1 MKTRIVAILIICVL
15 MLEGCAVISKNDYTV
30 VSNVRDE
37 SEDHYNTLSTPG
49 IINKNDKEDSQ
60 SDTDN
65 NQADKDSSGD
75 ITSAD
80 LNNTEGD
87 NTSDAGKS
95 ENGDNIATVDT
106 EGEGMLED
114 GDVIDGIAENNHD
127 NTDNTSPDDPAAGDI
142 QTGVNDQ
149 KADGSDNNTD
159 NEDDKKEGSDKS
171 EEKDKNPGIDNPD
184 AYIFPKDDSDKSY
197 RKEEDIIIP
206 ASQIDTYIS
215 DFDNVAPSSVMSF
228 NELVGD
234 NGDYE
239 LPKGFPEPGTYK
251 IIVDLYYQLVMAFA
265 KDENGD
271 YTVPVRY
278 MLCSS
283 GLSSSPTRTGV
294 FKLKS
299 YRVRFG
305 LFNNTSVYAQ
315 YWSQIDGRM
324 YFHSILYT
332 ERNAESYNTSFNNLG
347 KKSSHG
353 CVRLSVPD
361 ARWIWYNAAPGTTVV
376 IRKGSSDDKVT
387 AKIKELLTLD
397 KMPSSRPKD
406 MTGDD
411 VPYTDNWTIDT
422 VPHEVEFIQGSQ
434 DNS

>member
-1 MKTRIVAILIICVL
+1 MKTRIVSILIICVL

-30 VSNVRDE
+30 LSNLGEE
-37 SEDHYNTLSTPG
+37 SETNDSTLNQPG
-49 IINKNDKEDSQ
+49 IINLNEEDPEADNDSKNDNASDSVLSAELDVESISDTGAITGNVNENTTGSDENTSGDDTDNGQSGDTGQESNGAGNSGMNVETSGAVDKTEENDKGGKPDSTDKNDTADKNDK
-60 SDTDN
+60 TDEKEKN
-65 NQADKDSSGD
+65 NDKE
-75 ITSAD
+75 
-80 LNNTEGD
+80 NT
-87 NTSDAGKS
+87 A
-95 ENGDNIATVDT
+95 
-106 EGEGMLED
+106 
-114 GDVIDGIAENNHD
+114 
-127 NTDNTSPDDPAAGDI
+127 
-142 QTGVNDQ
+142 
-149 KADGSDNNTD
+149 
-159 NEDDKKEGSDKS
+159 
-171 EEKDKNPGIDNPD
+171 
-184 AYIFPKDDSDKSY
+184 AYIFPKDNSDKSY

-206 ASQIDTYIS
+206 ASQLDKYIA
-215 DFDNVAPSSVMSF
+215 DFDRVAPSSVMSF

-234 NGDYE
+234 NGDYD
-239 LPKGFPEPGTYK
+239 LPKGFPKPGTYK
-251 IIVDLYYQLVMAFA
+251 IIVDLYYQLVMVFA

-283 GLSSSPTRTGV
+283 GLNSSPTRTGV

-305 LFNNTSVYAQ
+305 LFNNTSVFAQ

-353 CVRLSVPD
+353 CIRLSVPD
-361 ARWIWYNAAPGTTVV
+361 ARWIWYNAAPGTKVV

-397 KMPSSRPKD
+397 KMPSNRPKS
-406 MTGDD
+406 MTGAD
-411 VPYTDNWTIDT
+411 VPYTDNWTIDAI
-422 VPHEVEFIQGSQ
+422 PHEVDFIQGSQ